1 MSLTPDQAKC
11 LIRVHPDEDA
21 TNGFFVA
28 CFQRKTKPGKKSP
41 SKNTLELKINVP
53 KGMEVYSNQFHKEEK
68 QNSAKT
74 EGVTPSDDTT
84 NKNETATTKR
94 KIDHI
99 SETEPSKLDKK
110 ISKKIAKKLEWK
122 KRQRLQKEARLKAK
136 KAAKK
141 SE

>member
-1 MSLTPDQAKC
+1 MIASLEGKNQTKRQMTQMS
-11 LIRVHPDEDA
+11 
-21 TNGFFVA
+21 
-28 CFQRKTKPGKKSP
+28 
-41 SKNTLELKINVP
+41 
-53 KGMEVYSNQFHKEEK
+53 
-68 QNSAKT
+68 
-74 EGVTPSDDTT
+74 
-84 NKNETATTKR
+84 NKNETTTTKR